1 MEIIQT
7 EVLVIGGGGAGL
19 RAALAARERG
29 AEVTIV
35 SKTPL
40 GKSTCTYLA
49 AGFFSAASEG
59 FSKADH
65 LRVTLQVGKGINER
79 ALVEI
84 VANEAPQCIQELERI
99 GLVGGWEKGGFFI
112 SGRAP
117 AWAAPL
123 VRLLAGEAG
132 KQGVTAIPWVTI
144 LRIIGQEGKAVGALG
159 YDFRAAK
166 WIAFSAKAI
175 VLASGGAA
183 AIYRRHDNPVR
194 LTGDGYALAYHAG
207 CSLRDME
214 FVQFMP
220 PGLAEPGKP
229 MFMIA
234 GSLCDVGKVINSN
247 GEDVLAKYHIT
258 ERPVNAKARD
268 TLALAIFREE
278 MEGREVFLDLR
289 SLPEEAWAIDPVA
302 QSQRPLL
309 MDTLRAAE
317 KPIRIS
323 PMGHFSMGGVAIDAM
338 GRTDVDGLFAAGEV
352 AGGLHGAN
360 RLGGNALG
368 EILVFGRRAGWAAA
382 AWAKT
387 QEGQGAEGA
396 WAQQPTE
403 IASTRSVPGASL
415 RPRMIR
421 AILAGIL
428 WQEGGIFRNGK
439 GLRWALRTLS
449 QMKREDLPWAQPST
463 PKEFLERME
472 LENAFLVAEMIL
484 RGALM
489 REESRGAHFRSD
501 FPQTDDPR
509 WRGSIFTKKSGEGM
523 QLEFRPLH

>member
-1 MEIIQT
+1 METVQT

-19 RAALAARERG
+19 RAALAAREKG

-40 GKSTCTYLA
+40 GKSTCTYLS
-49 AGFFSAASEG
+49 AGAFTAASEG

-65 LRVTLQVGKGINER
+65 LRVTLKAGKGINEG

-84 VANEAPQCIQELERI
+84 IVNEAPQCIQELEKM
-99 GLVGGWEKGGFFI
+99 GLVGGWGKGGFYI
-112 SGRAP
+112 AGKAP
-117 AWAAPL
+117 AWGAPL
-123 VRLLAGEAG
+123 IRLLSGEVR
-132 KQGVTAIPWVTI
+132 KQGVTALPWVTI
-144 LRIIGQEGKAVGALG
+144 LRIMKQEEKVVGALG
-159 YDFRAAK
+159 YDFRLAK

-183 AIYRRHDNPVR
+183 AIYQRHDNPVR

-234 GSLCDVGKVINSN
+234 GSLFDVGKVINST
-247 GEDVLAKYHIT
+247 GEDVLAKYRIT

-289 SLPEEAWAIDPVA
+289 SLSEEAWAVDPVA
-302 QSQRPLL
+302 LSQRPLL
-309 MDTLRAAE
+309 MGSLRAGE

-338 GRTDVDGLFAAGEV
+338 GRTDVAGLFAAGEV

-382 AWAKT
+382 EWAKS
-387 QEGQGAEGA
+387 QQGPSVEGI
-396 WAQQPTE
+396 WAQQPIE
-403 IASTRSVPGASL
+403 IDFTRSVPGASL

-439 GLRWALRTLS
+439 GLKWALRTLS
-449 QMKREDLPWAQPST
+449 QMKREDLPRAQPST
-463 PKEFLERME
+463 PKELLEKME

-489 REESRGAHFRSD
+489 REESRGAHFRAD
-501 FPQTDDPR
+501 FPQADDAR
-509 WRGSIFTKKSGEGM
+509 WMGSIFIRKSEEGM
-523 QLEFRPLH
+523 QLEFRPVH